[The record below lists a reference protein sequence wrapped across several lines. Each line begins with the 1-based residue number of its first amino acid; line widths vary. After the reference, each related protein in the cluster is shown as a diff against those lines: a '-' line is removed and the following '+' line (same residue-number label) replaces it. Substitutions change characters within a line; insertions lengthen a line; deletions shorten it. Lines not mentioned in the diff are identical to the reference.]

1 MTDEQIKQNAEEY
14 ASTKEMHSPRSQDVE
29 LDKLMII
36 EDYIAGA
43 HSRDEEIGRM
53 NTTIR
58 LYANQIALLRKEIDQ
73 LRNPWISVEDR
84 LPEKAIGLYELEED
98 EQHKMVLIK
107 TANGSLYSG
116 YLDAEEIWRAFT
128 VPYKGTYPI
137 AAITWSRV
145 THWMPIHEL
154 L

>member
-1 MTDEQIKQNAEEY
+1 MTDEQIKQNAEEF
-14 ASTKEMHSPRSQDVE
+14 ARKVAESH
-29 LDKLMII
+29 II
-36 EDYIAGA
+36 EKRPAYFAAFNAFMSGA